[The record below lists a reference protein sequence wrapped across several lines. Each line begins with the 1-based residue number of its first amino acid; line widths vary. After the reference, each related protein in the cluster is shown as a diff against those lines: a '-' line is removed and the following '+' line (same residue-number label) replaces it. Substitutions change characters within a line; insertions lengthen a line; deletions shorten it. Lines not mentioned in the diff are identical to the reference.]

1 MSSQT
6 KQPQPLKKGAGIAK
20 KKGLSAIKEKIGLS
34 TTASNLSVSN
44 ADKPMEWLLM
54 PEGFVQATKLPGFAC
69 GYVHMI
75 GGFSDTGK
83 STIIN
88 HVIVSAQRQ
97 GYIPVIYDTE
107 NNLDWTYL
115 QNMGFKC
122 EPVYGDVEVEVVDPE
137 TGEVTIQTE
146 NRIIS
151 YEGDFLY
158 FNNTILAEKY
168 GNMDYSTGKETKTKR
183 KVAVIE
189 DIAASMTELLNL
201 QDAGELPYGLVFV
214 WDSIGSI
221 SSYKS
226 YKSLV
231 NSNLFDAGSV
241 SQAFSGLLN
250 GRIPSSRKVS
260 SQYTNTMVAISK
272 IWLDSMTA
280 PMGMPIVKYKNG
292 NTFFYACHGIIAHI
306 GGALTS
312 GTKKLKAVSKGA
324 TYQYGI
330 VSKIAIKKS
339 HLPAPWN
346 ITYEGELICT
356 GHGIIA
362 RDELTQYQKEHV
374 AEMLAEINKEIT
386 KSGGD
391 AVTASDVQ
399 FDEVEDDD
407 K

>member
-1 MSSQT
+1 M
-6 KQPQPLKKGAGIAK
+6 KQPLKKGAGVIK
-20 KKGLSAIKEKIGLS
+20 KKGLSAVKEKMGL
-34 TTASNLSVSN
+34 TTTVNNLSASN
-44 ADKPMEWLLM
+44 ADKPIEWLMM
-54 PEGFVQATKLPGFAC
+54 PEGFTQATKIPGFAC

-122 EPVYGDVEVEVVDPE
+122 EPVYGDVTIEDVDPE
-137 TGEVTIQTE
+137 TGEVTERVE

-221 SSYKS
+221 SSFKS

-250 GRIPSSRKVS
+250 GRIPSSRKMS
-260 SQYTNTMVAISK
+260 SPYTNTMVAISK

-356 GHGIIA
+356 GHGIIS
-362 RDELTQYQKEHV
+362 RDELPQYQKEHV
-374 AEMLAEINKEIT
+374 SEMLAELNKELI
-386 KSGGD
+386 KSGESTITMND
-391 AVTASDVQ
+391 IQ
-399 FDEVEDDD
+399 FNEEEDTESED
-407 K
+407 